1 MPNEVAPSPTG
12 IVSITVFILVS
23 ITEIVL
29 LRPFVTYM
37 APLYGLNATFTG
49 PFPTGIV
56 SITVFVLVSITEVL
70 LLMLLSTYI
79 FPLYGLKAIS
89 TGLVPT
95 GILDNTTACGKIV
108 NFDASLTEPQA
119 KLHAISPSAI
129 RA

>member
-1 MPNEVAPSPTG
+1 MPNEVAPSPTD

-29 LRPFVTYM
+29 LIPFVTYI
-37 APLYGLNATFTG
+37 APLYGLNAKSTG

-56 SITVFVLVSITEVL
+56 AITISVPISITDKSLLALFV
-70 LLMLLSTYI
+70 TYI
-79 FPLYGLKAIS
+79 SPLYGLNAIP

-95 GILDNTTACGKIV
+95 GILDNITACGKGV